1 MNLDKKSSSS
11 DKNPQNNDVNLD
23 EIIQLNLLTTNN
35 QIKNLETKY
44 LGIELKEV
52 LNEEL
57 NQKMCLY
64 ISKELDSKI

>member
-11 DKNPQNNDVNLD
+11 DKNPQNKDVNID
-23 EIIQLNLLTTNN
+23 EIIQLNLLTNN

-44 LGIELKEV
+44 LGTELKEV